1 MALDASFQ
9 NLLASLA
16 AANLAPGSTALIPK
30 DFTPSVH
37 LNLTYGHQKVSL
49 GNVLRTSETT
59 TAPIVTFDSEVY
71 CCVVVW
77 LCGPPHPP
85 RPSPKPPSQSQHQ
98 NECKSDSSLTRLHMS
113 VRKKADGTSYTLL
126 LVDPDAPTPEDP
138 KFAYWR
144 HWIVTG
150 LTGST
155 SQDAALA
162 ATAYLGPGPKD
173 ATASPHRYLF
183 LLFREPAGFKF
194 ARGEVGGDAFVERRS
209 FDAAGWAAGR
219 GLVLVGV
226 EWFSGVGDL

>member
-16 AANLAPGSTALIPK
+16 AANLAPGSSALIPK

-37 LNLTYGHQKVSL
+37 LNITYGDQRVSL

-59 TAPIVTFDSEVY
+59 TAPIVKFDSE
-71 CCVVVW
+71 
-77 LCGPPHPP
+77 
-85 RPSPKPPSQSQHQ
+85 
-98 NECKSDSSLTRLHMS
+98 
-113 VRKKADGTSYTLL
+113 KAGSTSYTLL
-126 LVDPDAPTPEDP
+126 LIDPDAPTPEDP

-155 SQDAALA
+155 SQDAAPA

-173 ATASPHRYLF
+173 ATASRHRYLF

-194 ARGEVGGDAFVERRS
+194 VRGEVGGDAFIERRS